1 MAPLSRVAAL
11 ASAAG
16 VKRVFDLAVV
26 LLAAPLWA
34 PLLAVV
40 AVLVRVRLG
49 GPVLFRQRRPGFHG
63 RPFTILKF
71 RTMIDAV
78 DADGVALCDTMR
90 VTPFGQWLR
99 STSLDELPSML
110 NLLRGDMSLVGPRPL
125 LEEYLPLYTPD
136 QARRH
141 DVRPGLTGWTQVNG
155 RNALSWDEKFRMDIW
170 YVDHRSFALDL
181 RILVLTAL
189 KVLRREGI
197 QAEGSP
203 SAPRFTGSGRT

>member
-1 MAPLSRVAAL
+1 M
-11 ASAAG
+11 
-16 VKRVFDLAVV
+16 KRVFDLAVV
-26 LLAAPLWA
+26 LLLAPLWL

-40 AVLVRVRLG
+40 AVLVRWKLG
-49 GPVLFRQRRPGFHG
+49 SPVLFRQRRPGYRG
-63 RPFTILKF
+63 RPFDILKF

-78 DADGVALCDTMR
+78 DADGVPLCDTMR

-125 LEEYLPLYTPD
+125 LEEYLPLYSPE

-141 DVRPGLTGWTQVNG
+141 DVPPGLTGWTQVNG

-170 YVDHRSFALDL
+170 YVDHRSFWLDL
-181 RILVLTAL
+181 RILALTAL
-189 KVLRREGI
+189 KVVRREGV

-203 SAPRFTGSGRT
+203 SAPRFRGSGRD